1 MGHTCVPTDGTAT
14 SGSGSGA
21 DDGSSDSSTLA
32 IALVVAACALLV
44 CALLVAWVVVKRRA
58 NNLAAASRTAAT
70 FANPTYAGLS
80 PEDAGNFTAMVNG
93 WQQADSSY
101 GEIRPLSAGDADL
114 EGTYGEIAPLPSD
127 GGAGR
132 TSSSTLHSKGD
143 DDLDSGYG
151 DPEKEAGYFDVAPAI
166 DA

>member
-1 MGHTCVPTDGTAT
+1 M
-14 SGSGSGA
+14 GSGSGA

-58 NNLAAASRTAAT
+58 NGPAAASRTAAT

-80 PEDAGNFTAMVNG
+80 PEDPGNFTATVNG

-101 GEIRPLSAGDADL
+101 GEIRPLHAGDAAL
-114 EGTYGEIAPLPSD
+114 GGSHGEMAPLPSSG

-132 TSSSTLHSKGD
+132 TGSSTLHLKVD
-143 DDLDSGYG
+143 DDLYGGFG
-151 DPEKEAGYFDVAPAI
+151 DPEKEGGYFDVAPAI
-166 DA
+166 DV